1 MRTHSPGTGPGP
13 TSAVASWACGL
24 GPLAVVLALA
34 VLPALAS
41 QTKGP
46 ADPVVVFETAKG
58 TFEIQ
63 LFQADAPKSVEQI
76 LTLVKRSFY
85 RGQRIHRVTPTLVQW
100 GDPKSKDMT
109 FQEYWGTGGSG
120 RAINAFEVSKKHTH
134 VRGAVGLAHSGN
146 PMAADSQIYVMKA
159 ASASLDGK
167 HAVIGQVTTGMAVVD
182 KLQVTDVIKNVSL
195 KGAGPK

>member
-1 MRTHSPGTGPGP
+1 MRGMRKHP
-13 TSAVASWACGL
+13 SAVL
-24 GPLAVVLALA
+24 LALVVLS
-34 VLPALAS
+34 LPALAS

-46 ADPVVVFETAKG
+46 ADPLVVFETAKG

-76 LTLVKRSFY
+76 LALVKRSFY

-120 RAINAFEVSKKHTH
+120 RAINAFEVSKKHNH

-167 HAVIGQVTTGMAVVD
+167 HAVIGQVTAGMAVVD